1 MNTLLYIVIP
11 CYNEEEV
18 LHETASRL
26 QTKMQDLQGV
36 GLISPQSKLLFVND
50 GSRDST
56 WEIIQRLHEQNP
68 LFAGVNLSKN
78 QGHQSALLAGLM
90 VAKEHAQAVISM
102 DADLQDD
109 INAVDRMLEQ
119 YHAGHDVVY
128 GVRSSRVRD
137 TWFKRSSAGL
147 FYRLMH
153 WLGVN
158 IVANSADYR
167 LMSKRALQGLEQFGE
182 VNLFLRGVI
191 PMVGYASAV
200 VHYERGERFA
210 GESKYPL
217 RKMISFALEGIT
229 SLSVRPIRMITVF
242 GLLFFLVSL
251 GMSVYFVAD
260 YFAGNTVPG
269 WASTVISV
277 WAIGSLQL
285 MAIGIIG
292 EYIGKIY
299 LESKA
304 RPRYIVESVVLREGD
319 EDTCQK

>member
-11 CYNEEEV
+11 CYNEEAV

-26 QTKMQDLQGV
+26 QTKMADLMGV
-36 GLISPQSKLLFVND
+36 GVIDTDSKLLFVND
-50 GSRDST
+50 GSRDRT
-56 WEIIQRLHEQNP
+56 WAIINQLHETNP
-68 LFAGVNLSKN
+68 LFAGMNLSKN

-90 VAKEHAQAVISM
+90 VAKEHAQVAISM

-109 INAVDRMLEQ
+109 INAVDAMLDQ
-119 YHAGHDVVY
+119 YHAGHDIVY
-128 GVRSSRVRD
+128 GVRSSRARD
-137 TWFKRSSAGL
+137 TWFKRTSAGV
-147 FYRLMH
+147 FYKLMNG
-153 WLGVN
+153 LGVTM
-158 IVANSADYR
+158 VPNSADYR
-167 LMSKRALQGLEQFGE
+167 LMSQRALKGLEQFTE

-191 PMVGYASAV
+191 PMVGYPSAV

-229 SLSVRPIRMITVF
+229 SLSVRPIRMITMF
-242 GLLFFLVSL
+242 GLVFFLVSL
-251 GMSVYFVAD
+251 GMLGFFVFD
-260 YFAGNTVPG
+260 YVAGNTVPG
-269 WASTVISV
+269 WASTVVSV

-299 LESKA
+299 LESKG
-304 RPRYIVESVVLREGD
+304 RPRFIVERVLLKKGKRD
-319 EDTCQK
+319 